1 MKGFGSLLSQ
11 LTVLTVS
18 PTLINFISLSFC
30 LMSGNSFPTH
40 TQTMTTNI
48 QIYLVS
54 QLIKEALSISQSS
67 LATVPFLYSCLQK
80 NSKEFLYVLSH
91 IINSHSILNLLQL
104 HFFPHHFTGN
114 TLIKYTF
121 ALHITKPNDKFFIM
135 LHLLVVFNGVHWIK
149 EIIMEISPEYSLE
162 RLILK
167 LKLQYFGYQMWRTD
181 SLKAGGE
188 GDDRR
193 WDGWMASPTQWTWVW
208 WISGS
213 CWWTGKPGVLQS
225 MGLQR
230 VGHNWATDLNCM
242 EYIFLDFGTHSTL
255 ASKKFYSPGFPPS
268 LAPSLQSALFVPPH
282 YFDNKCQSW
291 SSPTSYFSSI
301 LIL

>member
-1 MKGFGSLLSQ
+1 
-11 LTVLTVS
+11 
-18 PTLINFISLSFC
+18 
-30 LMSGNSFPTH
+30 MSGNSFPTH

-167 LKLQYFGYQMWRTD
+167 LKLQYFGHLIWRTD
-181 SLKAGGE
+181 SLEKILILGKIE
-188 GDDRR
+188 GRRRRGWQRMRWLDGITDSMDMSLSKLQELVMDREAWR
-193 WDGWMASPTQWTWVW
+193 AAVHGVAKSRTQLSNWSELHGIYLFGFWNTFYIGFQEILLSWFSP
-208 WISGS
+208 ISGS
-213 CWWTGKPGVLQS
+213 FFAVCFICS
-225 MGLQR
+225 
-230 VGHNWATDLNCM
+230 
-242 EYIFLDFGTHSTL
+242 S
-255 ASKKFYSPGFPPS
+255 S
-268 LAPSLQSALFVPPH
+268 LFWQ
-282 YFDNKCQSW
+282 
-291 SSPTSYFSSI
+291 
-301 LIL
+301 